1 MHIKIDTIGAQLYVW
16 YRVLKYWSKCVYL
29 DVNQHLFETP
39 KIPWQS
45 GKQIA
50 RIYYLPQNE
59 TEGPENRRLQKIAL
73 VLISEICGHTWTSGN
88 ECSRFCMPSAN
99 SDVFHL
105 ICVMTRWLLEWAQ
118 CMPITSSR
126 LNSLFIQAHTEKHW
140 TCRTWLDASDCL
152 YVDDHQWFRLNICE
166 HQYFPYI
173 IEWRMS
179 LARWELV
186 GVGSHP
192 HLFGGSKPVEEAFI
206 FWWNSIFQIY
216 NFGVKSLKDNENE
229 THMDQ
234 PIKKYQFH

>member
-1 MHIKIDTIGAQLYVW
+1 MTEWEANCKDL
-16 YRVLKYWSKCVYL
+16 LSSSKR
-29 DVNQHLFETP
+29 DGRPWKQTTP
-39 KIPWQS
+39 KNCFGPYFWNMWPYVDIWQWMFQILYAIS
-45 GKQIA
+45 QFRCVSSDLCNDSLVIGVSSMHANHIISAKQLIHTSTHW
-50 RIYYLPQNE
+50 E
-59 TEGPENRRLQKIAL
+59 TLNLSN
-73 VLISEICGHTWTSGN
+73 LIRCQWL
-88 ECSRFCMPSAN
+88 
-99 SDVFHL
+99 L
-105 ICVMTRWLLEWAQ
+105 ICWWSCEY
-118 CMPITSSR
+118 
-126 LNSLFIQAHTEKHW
+126 N
-140 TCRTWLDASDCL
+140 
-152 YVDDHQWFRLNICE
+152 HQWFRLNICE